1 MDFADPRAGVKVY
14 IQSRKNGMTM
24 SEKPKVLVKFFAS
37 ARDTVGEKD
46 LKMEIKKNSKVED
59 VMENLFE
66 EYPDLQEMEDHLLIS
81 VNKDRTGKDEILK
94 DGDEIAVMP
103 PVTGG

>member
-1 MDFADPRAGVKVY
+1 
-14 IQSRKNGMTM
+14 M

-37 ARDTVGEKD
+37 ARDSVGKKNLE
-46 LKMEIKKNSKVED
+46 MEIKKNCKVGD

-66 EYPDLQEMEDHLLIS
+66 EYPGLQEMEDHLLIS

>member
-1 MDFADPRAGVKVY
+1 
-14 IQSRKNGMTM
+14 M

-37 ARDTVGEKD
+37 ARDIVGKKD
-46 LKMEIKKNSKVED
+46 LEMEIKKNWKVRD
-59 VMENLFE
+59 VMEDLFQ

-81 VNKDRTGKDEILK
+81 VNKDRTGREEILK
-94 DGDEIAVMP
+94 NGDEIAVMP

>member
-1 MDFADPRAGVKVY
+1 
-14 IQSRKNGMTM
+14 M

-37 ARDTVGEKD
+37 ARDIVGKKD
-46 LKMEIKKNSKVED
+46 LEMEIKKNCKVGD

-66 EYPDLQEMEDHLLIS
+66 KYPDLQEMEDHLLIS